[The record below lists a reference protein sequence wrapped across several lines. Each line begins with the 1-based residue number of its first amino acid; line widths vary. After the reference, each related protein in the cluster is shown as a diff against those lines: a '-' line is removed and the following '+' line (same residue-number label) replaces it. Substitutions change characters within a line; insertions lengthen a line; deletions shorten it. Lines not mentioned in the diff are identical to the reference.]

1 MKAFK
6 IVAVVIGIAGF
17 LAAFFWL
24 LTTRGPLA
32 PLTIESGVVS
42 QTTLKPSVYGVGVVE
57 ARLSYAVGPV
67 APGRVLR
74 VLVDQGET
82 VKAGQL
88 LAEMDP
94 VDLDQRVQAAESSG
108 SRSRKNVQMAQA
120 QVAEAESRVK
130 FVRMNRDRD
139 LKLYEQNVLSKQAM
153 DNSNN
158 EVERAEAAL
167 ASARAA
173 AAVAKQD
180 VGRIDAEAQGVGTV
194 RDSLRLL
201 SPVDGVIV
209 SREAEPGTTVVAGQ
223 AILRLVD
230 PDSLWVR
237 TRIDQS
243 RAHGVNVGQKA
254 DVVLRSRPGVN
265 LPAQVTRIEMQSDSV
280 TEERIVN
287 VSFDPQPA
295 DLYIGEL
302 AEVTIQLPE
311 VSGALVV
318 PSAAI
323 ARQAGETGVWQSVD
337 GVARFK
343 KVEVGSQGQAGVVQI
358 LSGLK
363 EGEAVIVHSS
373 AQLKDDARVKEKKA
387 KP

>member
-24 LTTRGPLA
+24 VTTRGPLA
-32 PLTIESGVVS
+32 PLSIESGVVS
-42 QTTLKPSVYGVGVVE
+42 KTTLAPSVYGVGVVE

-139 LKLYEQNVLSKQAM
+139 LKLFEQNVLSQQAM

-158 EVERAEAAL
+158 EVDRAEASL

-180 VGRIDAEAQGVGTV
+180 VGRVDAEAQGVGTV

-201 SPVDGVIV
+201 SPVDGVVV
-209 SREAEPGTTVVAGQ
+209 SRDAEPGTTVVAGQ

-254 DVVLRSRPGVN
+254 DVVLRSRPGVKM
-265 LPAQVTRIEMQSDSV
+265 PAQVARIEMQSDSV
-280 TEERIVN
+280 TEERLVN
-287 VSFDPQPA
+287 VSFNPQPA

-302 AEVTIQLPE
+302 AEVTIQFPE

-323 ARQAGETGVWQSVD
+323 ARVAGETGVWQSVD
-337 GVARFK
+337 GVARFQ

-358 LSGLK
+358 LSGLN

-373 AQLKDDARVKEKKA
+373 AQLKDDVRVKEKKA

>member
-1 MKAFK
+1 MKVFK
-6 IVAVVIGIAGF
+6 IVVVVMGIAGF

-24 LTTRGPLA
+24 VTTRGPLA
-32 PLTIESGVVS
+32 PLNIESGVVS
-42 QTTLKPSVYGVGVVE
+42 TTTLTPSVYGVGVVE

-139 LKLYEQNVLSKQAM
+139 LKLFEQNVLSKQAM

-158 EVERAEAAL
+158 EVERAEASL
-167 ASARAA
+167 TSVRAA

-180 VGRIDAEAQGVGTV
+180 VGRVDAEAQGVATV

-201 SPVDGVIV
+201 SPIDGVIV

-223 AILRLVD
+223 AILRLVA
-230 PDSLWVR
+230 PESLWVR

-243 RAHGVNVGQKA
+243 RAHGVSVGQKA
-254 DVVLRSRPGVN
+254 DVVLRSRPGVKM
-265 LPAQVTRIEMQSDSV
+265 PAQVARIEMQSDSV
-280 TEERIVN
+280 TEERLVN

-302 AEVTIQLPE
+302 AEVTVQLPA
-311 VSGALVV
+311 VSDALVV
-318 PSAAI
+318 PSSAI
-323 ARQAGETGVWQSVD
+323 ARQAGESGVWQSVD

-373 AQLKDDARVKEKKA
+373 AQLKDDARVKEKMA
-387 KP
+387 TP